1 MPNLISSIVTS
12 LLCALSITACSS
24 EVGEEPEIDPPQQNN
39 ARVIVVGAGIAGL
52 KAAHD
57 LKARGVDVLVLEA
70 QANVGGR
77 LKVNRSQ
84 GIPFDEGASWIHG
97 SGEDNPITELARQA
111 EMNLFETKDES
122 VVVHDADGGLY
133 TPKLLRDSE
142 SLFNSTL
149 DLVREDGSRNRS
161 FKQVYDDLDEEPEFK
176 NVRLRDYMMSAYLE
190 FNIGG
195 DISKLSSSEFDS
207 DEAFDGT
214 EQLVTNGYDRL
225 ANYFAKNLQVVT
237 NAAVREIE
245 YSAEGVEIT
254 TTDGRSFEGKAV
266 VVAVPL
272 GVLKQNKIEFTP
284 ALPAVKQSVIQR
296 MHMGN
301 VNKFLLKWDSTFW
314 DNSVHYIGYT
324 GQQKGRFNYFLN
336 VNQFAPNSHALMTFT
351 FGDQADVSEQQ
362 SDEQIINEVVANL
375 RAIYGPSV
383 PAKKP
388 TLLRTKWRSNPYTYG
403 AYSYVGVGSSTED
416 FDIIAEPVAGRIFF
430 AGEHTSTDH
439 RGTVHGAYLSG
450 ARVADEL
457 KLAGF

>member
-1 MPNLISSIVTS
+1 MPSSVSSIVTA

-24 EVGEEPEIDPPQQNN
+24 EVGEEPEVAPPQQKN
-39 ARVIVVGAGIAGL
+39 AQVIVVGAGIAGL
-52 KAAHD
+52 KAAYD
-57 LKARGVDVLVLEA
+57 LKARGVDVVVLEA
-70 QANVGGR
+70 QAVVGGR
-77 LKVNRSQ
+77 LKVNRSL

-97 SGEDNPITELARQA
+97 SGDDNPITEFAGPA
-111 EMNLFETKDES
+111 GMNLFETKDES

-133 TPKLLRDSE
+133 APKLLQASE
-142 SLFNSTL
+142 ALFNNTL
-149 DLVREDGSRNRS
+149 DLVRDDGASDRS
-161 FKQVYDDLDEEPEFK
+161 FKQVYDDLDAEPKFV
-176 NVRLRDYMMSAYLE
+176 NSRLRDYMMSAYLE

-207 DEAFDGT
+207 DEAFDGK
-214 EQLVTNGYDRL
+214 EHLVTNGYDKL
-225 ANYFAKNLQVVT
+225 ANYFAKNLNIVT

-284 ALPAVKQSVIQR
+284 ALPADKQSVIQR

-301 VNKFLLKWDSTFW
+301 VNKFLLKWDSSFW

-324 GQQKGRFNYFLN
+324 GDQKGRFNYFLN
-336 VNQFAPNSHALMTFT
+336 VNQFAPGSNALMTFT

-362 SDEQIINEVVANL
+362 SDEQIISEVVANL
-375 RAIYGPSV
+375 KAIYGPSV
-383 PAKKP
+383 PSQKP
-388 TLLRTKWRSNPYTYG
+388 KLLRTKWRSNPYAYG

-416 FDIIAEPVAGRIFF
+416 FEAIAEPVAGRLFF
-430 AGEHTSTDH
+430 AGEHTSTDY

-450 ARVADEL
+450 ARVADEI